1 VTYLTTHRVP
11 TPVEHRE
18 LADVVG
24 WAGSFRWDAMPA
36 SLAGSVCGVV
46 VHDASGGLVTMG
58 RVVGDG
64 AFFFYVQDVA
74 VHPDHRSRGLG
85 RMVVQSLQQQIG
97 ERAAGEAFVG
107 LFSTP
112 EAVNLYD
119 GQGFRSADGM
129 TGMWQ
134 VLRP

>member
-11 TPVEHRE
+11 TLVEHRE
-18 LADVVG
+18 LAEAVG
-24 WAGSFRWDAMPA
+24 WAGSFRWDAMRA

-46 VHDASGGLVTMG
+46 VHDASGSLVAMG

-74 VHPDHRSRGLG
+74 VHHDHRSRGLG
-85 RMVVQSLQQQIG
+85 RLVVDSLQEQIS
-97 ERAAGEAFVG
+97 ERAGGEAFVG
-107 LFSTP
+107 LFSTA
-112 EAVNLYD
+112 EAVHLYD